1 MLSMERDRNMVRVTV
16 QQRRERAAA
25 LCAQVEQSRRD
36 WLGKRIRFT
45 DLLDK
50 KVKIGVFTEVD
61 EGGHVTVEYQM
72 FPWWPDEPLAAI
84 CTLVGHEQELLD
96 MVGGVVIEECGEEC

>member
-1 MLSMERDRNMVRVTV
+1 MVRVTA
-16 QQRRERAAA
+16 QQRRERVAA
-25 LCAQVEQSRRD
+25 LRAQVEQSRRD

-50 KVKIGVFTEVD
+50 KVKIGVFTQVD

-72 FPWWPDEPLAAI
+72 LPWWPDEPPATL
-84 CTLVGHEQELLD
+84 CTVVGHEQELLE
-96 MVGGVVIEECGEEC
+96 MVEGVVIYEVGEES